1 MNANRFRFKNPKRAP
16 REKLKLEETANQVT
30 HGLGAVFS
38 IFALIFLYL
47 RAQKFNDIEVTVSYL
62 VFGISLLLLYSASLF
77 YHLAESP
84 KLKRI
89 TKTLDHCGI
98 YVLIAGT
105 YTPFM
110 VSVLK
115 STSGLM
121 VLYCI
126 WALALFGIIFKIFF
140 AHKFKILSTLIYL
153 FMGWAVIAV
162 WSPLVAVLPTQSF
175 SWLLAGGIAYTGGV
189 VFYLWDR
196 LKFHHA
202 IWHLFV
208 LAGSL
213 CHFIAVRESSI
224 N

>member
-1 MNANRFRFKNPKRAP
+1 MNVNRFRFKTPKRAP

-38 IFALIFLYL
+38 IFALVLLYL
-47 RAQKFNDIEVTVSYL
+47 RAQKFNDIEVTISYS

-84 KLKRI
+84 KLKRL

-115 STSGLM
+115 STSGFM

-126 WALALFGIIFKIFF
+126 WALAIFGIIFKIFF
-140 AHKFKILSTLIYL
+140 AHKFKILSTLIYV

-162 WSPLVAVLPTQSF
+162 WAPLVEVLPALSF
-175 SWLLAGGIAYTGGV
+175 SWLLWGGIAYTGGV

-213 CHFIAVRESSI
+213 CHFIAVWQSSTI
-224 N
+224 